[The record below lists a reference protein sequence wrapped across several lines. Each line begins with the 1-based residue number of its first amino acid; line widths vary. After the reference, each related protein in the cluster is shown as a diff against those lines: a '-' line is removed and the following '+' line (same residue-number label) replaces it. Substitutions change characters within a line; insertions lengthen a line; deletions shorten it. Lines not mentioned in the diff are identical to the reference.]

1 MSKRLLSMW
10 LVAVGLWG
18 PVVGPAVGQGTI
30 TVVLPQPLGMGSD
43 GLHLFFYPIDINGDG
58 VVDFTFAADVTGL
71 GLRTERANRVVIRSS
86 PPPDLGGPVAR
97 LEEGAQIG
105 PSLEPSLAWV
115 SSDLRDGYVS
125 PGEWEFTPIAI
136 HLISTGTASEWPS
149 SPGARGFIGIG
160 FELEDGWHYG
170 YFDAIL
176 AAEGGGVLL
185 GWAYNS
191 IPNAPIIA
199 RPVPEPS
206 TWALLVGG
214 GLVMVWFRQKR
225 NPRMG

>member
-10 LVAVGLWG
+10 LAAVGLWG
-18 PVVGPAVGQGTI
+18 PMVAPAVGQGTI

-43 GLHLFFYPIDINGDG
+43 MLHSFHYPIDINGDG
-58 VVDFTFAADVTGL
+58 VVDFTFAAGVTGL
-71 GLRTERANRVVIRSS
+71 SLRTERANRVVYRPD

-97 LEEGAQIG
+97 LEEGAEIG

-136 HLISTGTASEWPS
+136 HLSTGTASEWPS

-206 TWALLVGG
+206 SWALLVGG
-214 GLVMVWFRQKR
+214 GLVMVWFRRKSR
-225 NPRMG
+225 